1 MDCKYHAIIDI
12 LNRAVCERI
21 EEHYTWDFF
30 WYWLGDESNL
40 GRRYKESFEEVI
52 GEPLNDTHIALLE
65 NKGRN
70 LEKMIG
76 KWSYKWHRDN
86 PALQNENMP
95 IFCVKKKIHEYL
107 INQLKKP
114 DIIEIIGNPC

>member
-1 MDCKYHAIIDI
+1 MECKYHTIIDV
-12 LNRAVCERI
+12 LNAAVCERI
-21 EEHYTWDFF
+21 EIHYNWQFF
-30 WYWLGDESNL
+30 DYWLGDESNL

-52 GEPLNDTHIALLE
+52 GEPLNEAQNTLLE

-76 KWSYKWHRDN
+76 KWSYKWHTDH
-86 PALQNENMP
+86 PDLQNQNMP
-95 IFCVKKKIHEYL
+95 IFCLKKKIHEYL

-114 DIIEIIGNPC
+114 DIIAILGNPC